1 VDSRLRRA
9 RFSVSA
15 IFLIHGLIVAAWVS
29 RIPAVQAALGLSKS
43 ALGSAL
49 LAIAA
54 GSMISMPVAG
64 WLTGKYGSKK
74 TTLVATLAFCA
85 SLILPGVAPNL
96 FLLAAALVCYGAGA
110 GAMDVAMNVQGV
122 EVETAYG
129 RPVMSS
135 FHALF
140 SLGGMLGSAAGGLI
154 AAAGIHPALHFSI
167 AAAALAIAAVVV
179 SPGMLDHVH
188 AEEHPSMPSF
198 RISRSVLILSLLA
211 FCLLL
216 NEGAMADWSSVYLRS
231 SLKTSEAV
239 AAYGYAVFSAT
250 MAIGR
255 LVGDRLTVR
264 FGRVEMVRYG
274 ALVAAAGLGTALLLG
289 TIAATLLGFAAVGF
303 GFAAIIPLVFG
314 AAGRVEG
321 QSAGSGL
328 ATVTTIGYLGFLIG
342 PPLIGYA
349 ADLLSLRIALG
360 LVVVLSV
367 AGALLAPSVRR

>member
-1 VDSRLRRA
+1 MDSRLRRA

>member
-1 VDSRLRRA
+1 
-9 RFSVSA
+9 
-15 IFLIHGLIVAAWVS
+15 
-29 RIPAVQAALGLSKS
+29 
-43 ALGSAL
+43 
-49 LAIAA
+49 
-54 GSMISMPVAG
+54 M
-64 WLTGKYGSKK
+64 
-74 TTLVATLAFCA
+74 
-85 SLILPGVAPNL
+85 
-96 FLLAAALVCYGAGA
+96 
-110 GAMDVAMNVQGV
+110 
-122 EVETAYG
+122 
-129 RPVMSS
+129 
-135 FHALF
+135 
-140 SLGGMLGSAAGGLI
+140 I
-154 AAAGIHPALHFSI
+154 AAAGVHPAVHFSV
-167 AAAALAIAAVVV
+167 AAAALAIAAVAVA
-179 SPGMLDHVH
+179 PGMLDHMH
-188 AEEHPSMPSF
+188 AEEHASPPSF
-198 RISRSVLILSLLA
+198 RVSRSVLILSLLA

-231 SLKTSEAV
+231 SLNTSEAV

-274 ALVAAAGLGTALLLG
+274 ALVAAAGLGIALVLG
-289 TIAATLLGFAAVGF
+289 SIATTMAGFAAVGF

-360 LVVVLSV
+360 LVVILSV

>member
-1 VDSRLRRA
+1 M
-9 RFSVSA
+9 
-15 IFLIHGLIVAAWVS
+15 
-29 RIPAVQAALGLSKS
+29 QAALGLSKS

-54 GSMISMPVAG
+54 GSMISMPIAG
-64 WLTGKYGSKK
+64 WLTALYGSKK
-74 TTLVATLAFCA
+74 TTVAASLAFCA
-85 SLILPGVAPNL
+85 ALVLPGLANNL

-140 SLGGMLGSAAGGLI
+140 SLGGMLGSAVGGLI
-154 AAAGIHPALHFSI
+154 AAAGVSPVWHFA
-167 AAAALAIAAVVV
+167 AAAALLAIATIAVY
-179 SPGMLDHVH
+179 SGMLDHVH
-188 AEEHPSMPSF
+188 PEGHPPVPSF
-198 RISRSVLILSLLA
+198 RISRPVLVLSLLA

-231 SLKTSEAV
+231 SLETSEGV

-255 LVGDRLTVR
+255 LIGDRLTMK

-274 ALVAAAGLGTALLLG
+274 ALVAGCGLAAALAVGTVAAAL
-289 TIAATLLGFAAVGF
+289 IGFAAVGF
-303 GFAAIIPLVFG
+303 GFATIIPLVFG
-314 AAGRVEG
+314 AAGRIEG
-321 QSAGSGL
+321 QSSGSGL

-349 ADLLSLRIALG
+349 ADLLTLRLALI
-360 LVVVLSV
+360 LVVVSSI
-367 AGALLAPSVRR
+367 AGALLAPAVRR